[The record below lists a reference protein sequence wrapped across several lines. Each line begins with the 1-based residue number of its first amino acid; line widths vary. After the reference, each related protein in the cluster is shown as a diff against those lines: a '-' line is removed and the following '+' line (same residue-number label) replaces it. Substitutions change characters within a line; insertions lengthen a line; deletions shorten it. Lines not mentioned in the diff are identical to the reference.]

1 MKTKLIIGRCLVFAA
16 MSLTLGGCVTTK
28 EARDVQARGILFDP
42 AILQKG
48 EGDQALYRY
57 QNTKINLKEYPR
69 VMIAPVKFFKPEKA
83 TPEELADLQ
92 KLANNFNYYLFQEL
106 SKDYNVVL
114 SPVTA
119 TLKIETAISEADKSS
134 PTMDFISTVMPI
146 GLGISLIKDA
156 ATGKPLNVGEIS
168 GEMKITDA
176 TTGELIAAAVDRRVG
191 GKSFKGMFTSWGD
204 ANKAMEY
211 WAIKLRYMLCMNRQ
225 DTGCVEPSDY

>member
-1 MKTKLIIGRCLVFAA
+1 MKTNQTIGRCFIFGA
-16 MSLTLGGCVTTK
+16 MALMLGGCMTTK
-28 EARDVQARGILFDP
+28 EARNVEAKGFLVDP

-48 EGDQALYRY
+48 EGDQALLRY
-57 QNTKINLKEYPR
+57 QNAKINLKEYPR
-69 VMIAPVKFFKPEKA
+69 ILIAPVKIYKPA
-83 TPEELADLQ
+83 NASAEELQDLQ
-92 KLANNFNYYLFQEL
+92 KLANNFNFYLFQEL
-106 SKDYNVVL
+106 SKDYNIVL

-119 TLKIETAISEADKSS
+119 TLKIETAITEADKSN

-146 GLGISLIKDA
+146 GLGISIIKDV